1 MVGNYPKPL
10 RVLASPVHRFHRGY
24 RGLRPQSTGEAFL
37 RSKTKQKQLSWM
49 ESHRIWLDTTALSY
63 PSCGRLLTFSLGRGI
78 ILVACEVKLLSLSS
92 QRHFPGLTCPGP
104 GRRKQRPGL
113 QKKRTVGCYLTTGG
127 SFVYP
132 FPEMLDRR
140 INTQSRNKSRACL
153 AARGFIV

>member
-1 MVGNYPKPL
+1 MPGREIL
-10 RVLASPVHRFHRGY
+10 VLPWQSILKGGPGSSSTVHKISIF
-24 RGLRPQSTGEAFL
+24 AFEN
-37 RSKTKQKQLSWM
+37 KTKTTSWM
-49 ESHRIWLDTTALSY
+49 ERRRIWLNTTALSY
-63 PSCGRLLTFSLGRGI
+63 PSCGQLLTFSLGRGI

-140 INTQSRNKSRACL
+140 ISTQSRNKSRACL